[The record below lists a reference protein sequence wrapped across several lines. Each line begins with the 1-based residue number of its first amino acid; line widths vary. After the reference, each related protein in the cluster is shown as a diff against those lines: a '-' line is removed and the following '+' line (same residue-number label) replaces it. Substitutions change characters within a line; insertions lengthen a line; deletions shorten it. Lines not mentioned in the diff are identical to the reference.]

1 MQIGYDENKPLE
13 PLDLNQWSQ
22 DWLQTKGMNKMSLE
36 VEKSD
41 GKYKKFQIKQEHC
54 KNGESRYRKQTIN
67 IALYN
72 AEGGLIEKVER
83 VNIENR
89 DLTELEKFKDKNV
102 PAAVLLNS
110 DDWGFGHFHLD
121 DASVKVFEEK
131 LSKMQSKIDKVV
143 VIGQIIN
150 MMRLIEYPATK
161 LPKIMNQLLDEKN
174 QNLITAMNM
183 AL

>member
-1 MQIGYDENKPLE
+1 M
-13 PLDLNQWSQ
+13 
-22 DWLQTKGMNKMSLE
+22 
-36 VEKSD
+36 
-41 GKYKKFQIKQEHC
+41 
-54 KNGESRYRKQTIN
+54 
-67 IALYN
+67 
-72 AEGGLIEKVER
+72 ER

-131 LSKMQSKIDKVV
+131 LSKVQSKIDKVV